1 MRSNHLLVAA
11 SVLLIAGCTATKKND
26 RKEPTIATL
35 GTQPVSTSE
44 FRYVYEKNNSGN
56 EDAYTRQS
64 VSDYLNLYTNF
75 KLKVLEAEGLGLDT
89 TTAFKREL
97 EGYKEQL
104 AQPYLSEKSVTD
116 KLVKEAYERMKQ
128 EVNASH
134 ILISLAPDAAPEDTL
149 AAYNRTM
156 DLRKRAL
163 AGEDFGKLAQENSQD
178 PSAADNKGELGY
190 FTALQMVYPFED
202 AAYKT
207 AVGDI
212 SMPVRT
218 RFGYHLV
225 KVNDKRQAKGE
236 VRVAHIMVRAT
247 PGIPKADSLAAKQR
261 VDAIYKRLQRNE
273 NWEKLASEFSED
285 ANSANNGGELPWFGT
300 GRMIPSFEDAA
311 FNLQQPGDVAQP
323 VLTPYGWHIVKLLEK
338 RGLPSYD
345 DMEPNL
351 RSRIAKD
358 SRSELNKTAFM
369 KRIKAENNFTENAQA
384 KATAMA
390 KASNELLQANWTFD
404 ENDKAVKQTLFT
416 IQGKPY
422 TIGDFWKYAKEA
434 QQPRSTNSAAHAM
447 NLLYDAY
454 VDKSLVEYEK
464 ANLEIK
470 HPDYRMLVQ
479 EYHDGILL
487 FQMMDEK
494 VWSKAIEDSVGLK
507 NYFAQNREKYTWG
520 PRVQATVISAA
531 NKELLQKAQDQLNKR
546 RYPVNFAKLTD
557 ILFEQNKLALSQE
570 GTARLNELAELLKG
584 NESLTVDING
594 HTDAREATASKNLA
608 AERAS
613 NARDYLISQ
622 GVPPAQISTN
632 NLGTKSQAGPDNSE
646 TGRRRNRR
654 VSFVLYT
661 TELSALADNLNA
673 QSNNPLGVQITE
685 KKFQK
690 GDNKALDT
698 VTWQKGTY
706 NVQQNGR
713 EYLIIIEDVLEPGYK
728 ELNEVRGLAIS
739 DYQNFLEQQWINQLR
754 EKYPV
759 TVRQDEVEKLIKE

>member
-1 MRSNHLLVAA
+1 MRRNRLLVAIA
-11 SVLLIAGCTATKKND
+11 VLLMAGCTATKKND

-64 VSDYLNLYTNF
+64 VTDYLNLYTNF
-75 KLKVLEAEGLGLDT
+75 KLKVMEAESKGLDT

-104 AQPYLSEKSVTD
+104 AQPYLTEKSVTD

-134 ILISLAPDAAPEDTL
+134 ILISLPPDASPEDTL
-149 AAYNRTM
+149 AAYNRTL

-163 AGEDFGKLAQENSQD
+163 AGEDFGKLAQEHSQD
-178 PSAADNKGELGY
+178 PSAEDNKGELGY

-207 AVGDI
+207 AVGEI

-236 VRVAHIMVRAT
+236 VKVAHIMVRAT

-261 VDAIYKRLQRNE
+261 ADAIYKRVQRNE

-285 ANSANNGGELPWFGT
+285 ANSTNNGGELPWFGT

-311 FNLQQPGDVAQP
+311 FNLQKAGDVAPP
-323 VLTPYGWHIVKLLEK
+323 VLTPYGWHIIKLKEK
-338 RGLPSYD
+338 RGLPSYE
-345 DMEPNL
+345 DMEQNL
-351 RSRIAKD
+351 RNRIAKD
-358 SRSELNKTAFM
+358 SRSELNRTAFM

-384 KATAMA
+384 KATAIG
-390 KASNELLQANWTFD
+390 KASDELLQAKWAYD
-404 ENDKAVKQTLFT
+404 ENDKALKQTLFT

-422 TIGDFWKYAKEA
+422 TIGDFWQFAREA
-434 QQPRSTNSAAHAM
+434 QQPRATNSAAHAM

-454 VDKSLVEYEK
+454 VEKSLIDYER
-464 ANLEIK
+464 ANLENK
-470 HPDYRMLVQ
+470 NTDYRMLVQ

-507 NYFAQNREKYTWG
+507 NYFSQNREKYKWG

-531 NKELLQKAQDQLNKR
+531 NKELLQKAQEQLNKR

-557 ILFEQNKLALSQE
+557 ILFDQNKATLTPE
-570 GTARLNELAELLKG
+570 GTAKLNELAELLKG
-584 NESLTVDING
+584 NESLSLDING
-594 HTDAREATASKNLA
+594 HADAREAAASKNLA
-608 AERAS
+608 AERAG
-613 NARDYLISQ
+613 NAKAYLIAQ
-622 GVPPAQISTN
+622 GVPSTQVSTN
-632 NLGTKSQAGPDNSE
+632 SLGSRSQAGPDNTE

-654 VSFVLYT
+654 VSFMLHT
-661 TELSALADNLNA
+661 SELSALADNLNV

-690 GDNKALDT
+690 GDNKAVDA
-698 VTWQKGTY
+698 VAWEKGTY
-706 NVQQNGR
+706 NIQQNGR
-713 EYLIIIEDVLEPGYK
+713 EYLIIIKDVLEPGYK
-728 ELNEVRGLAIS
+728 ELDEVRGLAIS
-739 DYQNFLEQQWINQLR
+739 DYQNYLEQQWVNQLR

-759 TVRQDEVEKLIKE
+759 AIRQDEVEKLIKE

>member
-11 SVLLIAGCTATKKND
+11 AALVLAGCTATKKND
-26 RKEPTIATL
+26 RKEPAIATL
-35 GTQPVSTSE
+35 GTKPVSISE

-64 VSDYLNLYTNF
+64 VTDYLNLYTNF
-75 KLKVLEAEGLGLDT
+75 KLKVIEAESNGLDT

-104 AQPYLSEKSVTD
+104 AQPYLTEKSVTD
-116 KLVKEAYERMKQ
+116 HLVKEAYERMKQ

-134 ILISLAPDAAPEDTL
+134 ILITLAPEAAPEDTL
-149 AAYNRTM
+149 AAYNRVM
-156 DLRKRAL
+156 ELRNRAL

-207 AVGDI
+207 PVGEV
-212 SMPVRT
+212 SMPVRS
-218 RFGYHLV
+218 RFGYHLI
-225 KVNDKRQAKGE
+225 KVNDKRQAQGE
-236 VRVAHIMVRAT
+236 VKVAHIMVRAT

-261 VDAIYKRLQRNE
+261 TDAIYKRVQRNE
-273 NWEKLASEFSED
+273 NWEKLATEFSED
-285 ANSANNGGELPWFGT
+285 ANSAQNGGELPWFGT
-300 GRMIPSFEDAA
+300 GRMIPSFEQAA
-311 FNLQQPGDVAQP
+311 FNLQKPGDVAPP
-323 VLTPYGWHIVKLLEK
+323 VLTPYGWHIIKLIEK
-338 RGLPSYD
+338 RGLPSYE
-345 DMEPNL
+345 DMEQNL
-351 RSRIAKD
+351 RNKIVKD
-358 SRSELNKTAFM
+358 SRSELNKAAFM
-369 KRIKAENNFTENAQA
+369 KRIKAENNFTENAEA

-390 KASNELLQANWTFD
+390 KATKELLQAKWTYD
-404 ENDKAVKQTLFT
+404 ENDKALNQTLFS

-422 TIGDFWKYAKEA
+422 TIGDFWKYAKAE
-434 QQPRSTNSAAHAM
+434 QQPRATSSAAYAM
-447 NLLYDAY
+447 NLLYDAF
-454 VDKSLVEYEK
+454 VDKSLMEYEK
-464 ANLEIK
+464 ANLENK

-507 NYFAQNREKYTWG
+507 AYFEQNREKYKWG

-531 NKELLQKAQDQLNKR
+531 SKDLLQKAQEQLNKR
-546 RYPVNFAKLTD
+546 RYQVKFAKLTD
-557 ILFEQNKLALSQE
+557 ILFEQNKAELTQE
-570 GTARLNELAELLKG
+570 GTAKLNELAELLKG
-584 NESLTVDING
+584 NESLSVDING
-594 HTDAREATASKNLA
+594 HGDAREAAANKSLA

-613 NARDYLISQ
+613 KAAAYLVAQ
-622 GVPPAQISTN
+622 GVPAAQLATN
-632 NLGTKSQAGPDNSE
+632 SLGSKNQAGPDNTE

-654 VSFVLYT
+654 ASFILYS

-690 GDNKALDT
+690 GENKALDT
-698 VTWQKGTY
+698 VAWEKGTY

-728 ELNEVRGLAIS
+728 ALNEVRGLAIS
-739 DYQNFLEQQWINQLR
+739 DYQNYLEQQWVNQLR

-759 TVRQDEVEKLIKE
+759 TVQQDEVEKLIKQ

>member
-11 SVLLIAGCTATKKND
+11 SVLLMAGCTATKKNES
-26 RKEPTIATL
+26 KEPTIAVL

-64 VSDYLNLYTNF
+64 ISDYLNLYTNF
-75 KLKVLEAEGLGLDT
+75 KLKVLEAEGKGLDT

-104 AQPYLSEKSVTD
+104 AQPYLTEKSVTD

-134 ILISLAPDAAPEDTL
+134 ILISLGPDAAPEDTL
-149 AAYNRTM
+149 AAYNKAM

-261 VDAIYKRLQRNE
+261 VDAIFKRVQRNE

-285 ANSANNGGELPWFGT
+285 ANSATNGGELPWFGT

-311 FNLQQPGDVAQP
+311 FNLQNAGDVAQP
-323 VLTPYGWHIVKLLEK
+323 VLTPYGWHIIKLLEK
-338 RGLPSYD
+338 RGLPAYE
-345 DMEPNL
+345 DMEQNL
-351 RSRIAKD
+351 RNKIAKD
-358 SRSELNKTAFM
+358 SRSELNKTAFIR
-369 KRIKAENNFTENAQA
+369 RIKAENNFTEDATA

-390 KASNELLQANWTFD
+390 KASNELLQAAWTYD
-404 ENDKAVKQTLFT
+404 ENDPALKQTLFT

-422 TIGDFWKYAKEA
+422 TIGDFWQYAKET

-447 NLLYDAY
+447 NLLYEAY
-454 VDKSLVEYEK
+454 VDKSLVGYEK
-464 ANLEIK
+464 ANLEVK

-494 VWSKAIEDSVGLK
+494 VWSKAIQDSVGLK
-507 NYFAQNREKYTWG
+507 AYFNQNREKYKWG

-531 NKELLQKAQDQLNKR
+531 NKELLQKAQDQLGKR
-546 RYPVNFAKLTD
+546 RYPVSFTKLTD
-557 ILFEQNKLALSQE
+557 ILFEQNKPALTQE
-570 GTARLNELAELLKG
+570 STAKLNELAELLKG
-584 NESLTVDING
+584 NENLTVDING
-594 HTDAREATASKNLA
+594 HTDTREAADSKGLA
-608 AERAS
+608 ADRAS
-613 NARDYLISQ
+613 AAKAYLISQ
-622 GVPPAQISTN
+622 GVPATQISTN
-632 NLGTKSQAGPDNSE
+632 SLGSKSQAGPDNTE

-654 VSFVLYT
+654 VSFALYT
-661 TELSALADNLNA
+661 TALSALADNLNA
-673 QSNNPLGVQITE
+673 QSSNPLGVQITE

-690 GDNKALDT
+690 GDNKAVDM
-698 VTWQKGTY
+698 VNWQKGTY

-728 ELNEVRGLAIS
+728 ELDEVRGLAIS
-739 DYQNFLEQQWINQLR
+739 DYQNYLEQQWVNQLR

-759 TVRQDEVEKLIKE
+759 TVRQDEVEKLIKQ